1 MEDEKFI
8 RRTLAQ
14 FLHFIERVLQS
25 GHEYAPKNGTVG
37 EFFEN
42 IVAAAH

>member
-1 MEDEKFI
+1 
-8 RRTLAQ
+8 
-14 FLHFIERVLQS
+14 LQS